1 MAKRVS
7 NTFVREYETFGIVQE
22 HEPYRIIEYQQ
33 PRVKH
38 PRSPRYA
45 LQVWDERTDRSITL
59 HRTQDIT
66 QAKRR
71 LRNFVAAD

>member
-1 MAKRVS
+1 MAQTKS
-7 NTFVREYETFGIVQE
+7 TEFIREYDTFGVLEE

-38 PRSPRYA
+38 PKSPRYA
-45 LQVWDERTDRSITL
+45 LQVWDERTDRFITL

-66 QAKRR
+66 QAQRR
-71 LRNFVAAD
+71 LRSFMAA